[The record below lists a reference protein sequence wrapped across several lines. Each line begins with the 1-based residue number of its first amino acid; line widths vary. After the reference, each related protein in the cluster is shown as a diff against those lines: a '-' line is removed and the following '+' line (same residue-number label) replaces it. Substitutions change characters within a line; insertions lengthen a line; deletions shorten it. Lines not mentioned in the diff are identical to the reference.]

1 VALISA
7 FYRCQQYREIIEF
20 LDLDATPPAGKLLL
34 AECHRKL
41 GSVQFAK
48 RLCLGLEKDETL
60 DKEQRDYAWVIRLY
74 CLLHAAPQDFHKE
87 VHRCP
92 FGHTSPHW
100 VRFQCA
106 RVFSGVTDTSEHKKL
121 RSLFGKTLEE
131 PSNESQKHDLEKALQ
146 FLNAKPL
153 ARGAKCALI

>member
-1 VALISA
+1 MTTKRPAIWLLVFCNKRDTGLPQERMALKHSS
-7 FYRCQQYREIIEF
+7 EF
-20 LDLDATPPAGKLLL
+20 LLSKTPLAKLIWYS
-34 AECHRKL
+34 R
-41 GSVQFAK
+41 
-48 RLCLGLEKDETL
+48 TL

-74 CLLHAAPQDFHKE
+74 CLLHAAPQVFHKE